1 MDSKP
6 QEEQV
11 LQSNIEHRL
20 QQLHDD
26 YTGADPFPHV
36 VIDEFFAADYA
47 ERLLAEF
54 PPFEAGNALTEMG
67 KLGKKSVNKDI
78 EAIGMRIANWPPI
91 SYPMTLSTSCSVSPV
106 SIT

>member
-1 MDSKP
+1 M
-6 QEEQV
+6 

-54 PPFEAGNALTEMG
+54 PPFEAGT
-67 KLGKKSVNKDI
+67 
-78 EAIGMRIANWPPI
+78 P
-91 SYPMTLSTSCSVSPV
+91 
-106 SIT
+106 

>member
-1 MDSKP
+1 MWTASP

-67 KLGKKSVNKDI
+67 KLGKKSG
-78 EAIGMRIANWPPI
+78 EGFYRW
-91 SYPMTLSTSCSVSPV
+91 
-106 SIT
+106 

>member
-1 MDSKP
+1 M
-6 QEEQV
+6 

-54 PPFEAGNALTEMG
+54 PPFEAGNSEAAGPDLVALVRSTMQ
-67 KLGKKSVNKDI
+67 LGSS
-78 EAIGMRIANWPPI
+78 A
-91 SYPMTLSTSCSVSPV
+91 
-106 SIT
+106 